1 MIINNYIEDIC
12 SNEYDI
18 FLNKSNVVGV
28 AVGSKIKNG
37 INTKELCIQVFV
49 SKKVNKDQL
58 SSENMISKKYKGIK
72 TDVIETG
79 EIKSLALTSK
89 IRPILFGYSISPYLP
104 NVSMAGTA
112 GCLVKS
118 NSKYCILSNNH
129 VLANENKLPLN
140 TPVLQPGTYDKGR
153 YPSDIVAYLS
163 KVIPIQFETSTE
175 SPLNN
180 VDAAIASIIS
190 INQFS
195 TSIALIGKVKGIIS
209 PMINLSVKK
218 TGRTT
223 GLTTGK
229 ITNTNATIRVQYSNN
244 NTALFTNQILSTAMS
259 SAGDSGSL
267 LLSTSNYAVGLL
279 FAGSNSVT
287 VYNPIRTVLNSLD
300 ISLFVG

>member
-1 MIINNYIEDIC
+1 MIIDNFIGSIC

-18 FLNKSNVVGV
+18 FLNKPNVVGI

-37 INTKELCIQVFV
+37 INTKEPCIQVFV
-49 SKKVNKDQL
+49 SKKINKDQL
-58 SSENMISKKYKGIK
+58 SSENMINENYKGIK

-89 IRPILFGYSISPYLP
+89 IRPILFGYSISPYIP

-129 VLANENKLPLN
+129 VLANENRLPLN
-140 TPVLQPGTYDKGR
+140 TPILQPGTYDNGR
-153 YPSDIVAYLS
+153 YPSDIVAYLT
-163 KVIPIQFETSTE
+163 KMIPIQFETPTV
-175 SPLNN
+175 SPLNK

-190 INQFS
+190 ISQFS

-209 PMINLSVKK
+209 PLINLSVKK

-229 ITNTNATIRVQYSNN
+229 ITNTNATLRVQYSNN

-267 LLSTSNYAVGLL
+267 LLTDSNYAVGLL

-287 VYNPIRTVLNSLD
+287 VYNPIKTVLSSLGV
-300 ISLFVG
+300 SLFVG